1 MNVVWKKL
9 SPYLV
14 HDFKRIGVDENVSK
28 TRKNLVELVKKVGF
42 DEVDLGDEEMLLHL
56 HKE

>member
-1 MNVVWKKL
+1 MNAVWKKL

-14 HDFKRIGVDENVSK
+14 HDFKRVWVKMCLN
-28 TRKNLVELVKKVGF
+28 TWKNLVELVKKVGF
-42 DEVDLGDEEMLLHL
+42 DEVDLGDVEMLLHL